1 MWPDNQEGGTEMAF
15 WNRQKNKA
23 NDTTQSSAST
33 NGCTTAVQFYNDCVE
48 DYHNTA
54 NRQGLAK
61 RGLIFIPELIPIGE
75 KTVLAF
81 LKDPFFSAQ
90 FGSNPKM
97 YYYVIMSLAL
107 QAGIVFAVK
116 WHEDFPA
123 LKAGYVD
130 QIIEEGPADACKPFL
145 RQLGLSDNE
154 KENAFYRVI
163 YERWLAK
170 HEPYWEMRDP
180 RDYTIKATLAAYQLG
195 ISMILEKYGY

>member
-1 MWPDNQEGGTEMAF
+1 MAF

-23 NDTTQSSAST
+23 NDSTQSSSRT
-33 NGCTTAVQFYNDCVE
+33 NGSASADQFYADCVE

-54 NRQGLAK
+54 KQQGFAN

-81 LKDPFFSAQ
+81 LKDPFFQAQ
-90 FGSNPKM
+90 FGSNPQM
-97 YYYVIMSLAL
+97 YYYAIMSLSL

-116 WHEDFPA
+116 WHENFSA
-123 LKAGYVD
+123 LTAGYVD

-145 RQLGLSDNE
+145 RQLGLTNND
-154 KENAFYRVI
+154 KENDFYRAV
-163 YERWLAK
+163 YARWLAK
-170 HEPYWEMRDP
+170 HEPYWKLKDP
-180 RDYTIKATLAAYQLG
+180 RDYTFKATLAAYQLG